1 MKYYGVGAI
10 ALLVGLGACAK
21 NPSPLGVINTPMIK
35 YKTEKVVAA
44 TSNIPKW
51 YKKLP
56 IKDNAIYSVGSSSS
70 PDLQLSVDMATLNAK
85 YTLADRINGKLDGMM
100 KTFMTRLGTDEDV
113 SATTMSE
120 VEKVVKNVIASVDVA
135 GYNPKEIEVFPSGTQ
150 FRAFVLLEYSDA
162 EARKII
168 MNRMMKDRLVY
179 SKIKSTNAFKE
190 LQNEVNKS
198 KKEDQ
203 NSSMS
208 NIEKEVNK
216 ITEKKTRVIKT
227 PKLNTITSK
236 ML

>member
-1 MKYYGVGAI
+1 MKYYGVSAI

-179 SKIKSTNAFKE
+179 SKIKSTNAFKD

-198 KKEDQ
+198 KKEDEA
-203 NSSMS
+203 SSLS
-208 NIEKEVNK
+208 NIEKEIGK
-216 ITEKKTRVIKT
+216 ITKENTKVIKNR
-227 PKLNTITSK
+227 KLKTITSE

>member
-1 MKYYGVGAI
+1 MKYYGVSAI
-10 ALLVGLGACAK
+10 ALLVGLSACAK

-179 SKIKSTNAFKE
+179 SKIKSTNAFKD

-198 KKEDQ
+198 KKEDEA
-203 NSSMS
+203 SSLS
-208 NIEKEVNK
+208 NIEKEIGK
-216 ITEKKTRVIKT
+216 ITKENTKVIKNRK
-227 PKLNTITSK
+227 PKIITSE

>member
-1 MKYYGVGAI
+1 MKYYGVSAI
-10 ALLVGLGACAK
+10 ALLVGLSACAK

-100 KTFMTRLGTDEDV
+100 KTFMTRLGTDEDI

-120 VEKVVKNVIASVDVA
+120 VDKVVKNVIASVDVA
-135 GYNPKEIEVFPSGTQ
+135 GYNPKELEVYPNGTQ

-168 MNRMMKDRLVY
+168 MNRVKKDQMIY
-179 SKIKSTNAFKE
+179 SKIKSSNAFKE
-190 LQNEVNKS
+190 LEKEVKGS
-198 KKEDQ
+198 KKEDEAFSLI
-203 NSSMS
+203 N
-208 NIEKEVNK
+208 NPTIKK
-216 ITEKKTRVIKT
+216 ITKE
-227 PKLNTITSK
+227 
-236 ML
+236 MM